1 MSEKKETRAQTL
13 KKLSSSSL
21 EETYQYMLSK
31 NTHVAAAAANRA
43 MSYDVET
50 DSAGIPLHTFFT
62 DLSQD
67 VNEAPQVLRE
77 FITNYWGYFEKEG
90 AALLALDAADK
101 AVAEL
106 SGPYA
111 NAELALSKLPQE
123 ELASTPFTPEEL
135 EVLHTAKKAR
145 NDAKEAL
152 NNAVRDRD
160 KVRSESNK
168 ALVPAWVKRIR
179 RYAVKLAVRWD
190 TDNNRPVNRYIP
202 MP

>member
-50 DSAGIPLHTFFT
+50 ESTDLPLHVFFT
-62 DLSQD
+62 DLSRD

-77 FITNYWGYFEKEG
+77 FIANYWGYFEKEG

-123 ELASTPFTPEEL
+123 ELASIPFAPEML
-135 EVLHTAKKAR
+135 EVVHAAKKACS
-145 NDAKEAL
+145 DAKEAL
-152 NNAVRDRD
+152 NEAVRARDR
-160 KVRSESNK
+160 VRTESNK

-179 RYAVKLAVRWD
+179 RYAMKLQEKWAS
-190 TDNNRPVNRYIP
+190 
-202 MP
+202 